1 MSHFFEIVS
10 SVLAMAVGF
19 SLKQGTKEI
28 RKIADDFQLCLS
40 ELLGPHNHKLIF
52 MLIPRPLRQFIP
64 LKYWPCK
71 LQVKGSILINI

>member
-1 MSHFFEIVS
+1 MIHELYESYYMNHVLDINY

-28 RKIADDFQLCLS
+28 RKVADDFQLCLS

-52 MLIPRPLRQFIP
+52 MMIPRQLRQFIP

-71 LQVKGSILINI
+71 

>member
-1 MSHFFEIVS
+1 MSQILDTEC

-28 RKIADDFQLCLS
+28 RKVADDFQLCLS

-52 MLIPRPLRQFIP
+52 MLIPRPLRQLIP

-71 LQVKGSILINI
+71 